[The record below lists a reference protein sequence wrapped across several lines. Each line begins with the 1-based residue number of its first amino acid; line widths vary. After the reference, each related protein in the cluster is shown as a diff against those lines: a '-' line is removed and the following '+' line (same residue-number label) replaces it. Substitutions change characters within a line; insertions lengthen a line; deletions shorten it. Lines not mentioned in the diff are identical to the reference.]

1 MTIQATPPAVDDRTL
16 ARLVIDLRDE
26 VSTLARQEVA
36 LAKAE
41 LAEKTRTLA
50 RAAAC
55 MAAAAVLAAF
65 SVVALTAA
73 LIVGLA
79 QVMPGWLA
87 ATCVMV
93 AYLLSAFM
101 LIVAGTRR
109 LRRIGTGLPTLTMH
123 RIKEDLRWLRR
134 RAL

>member
-16 ARLVIDLRDE
+16 ARLIIDLRDE

-41 LAEKTRTLA
+41 FAEKTRTLA

-55 MAAAAVLAAF
+55 MAAAAILAAF

-101 LIVAGTRR
+101 LIVAGRRR
-109 LRRIGTGLPTLTMH
+109 LRRIGTMLPTLTMH